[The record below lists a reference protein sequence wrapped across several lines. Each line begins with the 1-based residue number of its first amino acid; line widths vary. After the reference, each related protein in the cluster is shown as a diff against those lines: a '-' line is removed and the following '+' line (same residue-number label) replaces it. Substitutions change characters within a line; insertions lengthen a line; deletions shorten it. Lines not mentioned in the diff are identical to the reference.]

1 MLELYSKKR
10 FVVIFKDCP
19 FDGDWKNC
27 YLKENEIELGYL
39 KKSGKFIILK
49 NLSIKF
55 PYDKFLK
62 VIDSP
67 NSSFENLLLISPN
80 VLKIS
85 YDPHSIEQF
94 AFQKNVFWRRFF
106 DVKTQKQK
114 YFAFKL

>member
-49 NLSIKF
+49 NLSI
-55 PYDKFLK
+55 
-62 VIDSP
+62 
-67 NSSFENLLLISPN
+67 
-80 VLKIS
+80 
-85 YDPHSIEQF
+85 
-94 AFQKNVFWRRFF
+94 
-106 DVKTQKQK
+106 
-114 YFAFKL
+114 